1 MTYSDKT
8 YLPSAHT
15 GKLFLFVIICKLVF
29 IKWIKNP
36 RKWCYQRLREWQT
49 VFIISIFFG
58 TCLSQTVNLPV
69 IQIIAM
75 KKRISFCL
83 LLTLADRFY
92 RHPSV
97 SGMCKSEEAN
107 TYGANDAEVSKG
119 NGKLFYLYLFYTFH
133 QGLHRQ

>member
-1 MTYSDKT
+1 M
-8 YLPSAHT
+8 
-15 GKLFLFVIICKLVF
+15 
-29 IKWIKNP
+29 
-36 RKWCYQRLREWQT
+36 
-49 VFIISIFFG
+49 
-58 TCLSQTVNLPV
+58 
-69 IQIIAM
+69 QIIAM